1 MANSFNSYQN
11 VLKFEGKAEQ
21 LIKTM
26 LPLEIAAYNA
36 TTTPGYE
43 LPTYFNVA
51 VGSPIDGETYFQ
63 SDGKPFVNFFSTGE
77 RFAPSSIT
85 NCRDEQASYSIICYI
100 PDSPRASRTSI
111 PLVKVMARLVADLL
125 EKYLIDSPGDD
136 DGICSRINWVSQRA
150 GVSNKTGAASE
161 LVLEVTLRSV
171 SEYEPIKMTP
181 YFSTFSTVVPPVFQ
195 QNWIPEIQVDLD
207 AEPTQTAYTLQNLT
221 YTVTSVSLLE
231 LTYAG
236 TGNLLTSGYCW
247 LPSPLISQQLIV
259 AGAAQAQTLPFNLTS
274 WDTNYFST
282 LTPGDEAVLRI
293 VVWNETTAE
302 SSMFT
307 ITLIKA

>member
-1 MANSFNSYQN
+1 MNNFNSYQN
-11 VLKFEGKAEQ
+11 ILKFEGKAEQ

-43 LPTYFNVA
+43 LPTYFNVV
-51 VGSPIDGETYFQ
+51 VGAPIDGDSYFQ

-77 RFAPSSIT
+77 NFTPSSIT
-85 NCRDEQASYSIICYI
+85 NCRDEEASYSIICYI

-111 PLVKVMARLVADLL
+111 PLVRVMARLVADLL
-125 EKYLIDSPGDD
+125 EKYLVDSPGNDA
-136 DGICSRINWVSQRA
+136 GICSRINWVSQQA
-150 GVSNKTGAASE
+150 GISNKTGAASE
-161 LVLEVTLRSV
+161 LVLDVTLRSV
-171 SEYEPIKMTP
+171 SEYEPIRMIP
-181 YFSTFSTVVPPVFQ
+181 YFSNFSTVMPPVFQ
-195 QNWIPEIQVDLD
+195 QNWIPEILVDLD

-221 YTVTSVSLLE
+221 FTVTSVALLE

-236 TGNLLTSGYCW
+236 TGNVLTGGYCW
-247 LPSPLISQQLIV
+247 LPSPLISQQLIGSS
-259 AGAAQAQTLPFNLTS
+259 GAQQQTLPFNLTT

-282 LTPGDEAVLRI
+282 LTPGDTAVLRI
-293 VVWNETTAE
+293 VTWNQDTAE

-307 ITLIKA
+307 ITLVKA